1 MKFINYNANPK
12 GRRTGDCVIRAI
24 AFALNNSWIDTYKA
38 LFENTLK
45 TFYSI
50 SSKDNYKSYLKS
62 IGCEMQKMPRKP
74 DRKRYTVSEFCDE
87 IAEPRKT
94 YIISVANHLTC
105 IRDKAL
111 VDTWNCGSKS
121 VGNYWIVE

>member
-24 AFALNNSWIDTYKA
+24 AFALNKSWIDTYRA

>member
-24 AFALNNSWIDTYKA
+24 SFALNKSWIDTYRA

-121 VGNYWIVE
+121 VGNYWIIE

>member
-24 AFALNNSWIDTYKA
+24 AFALNKSWIDTYRA

-87 IAEPRKT
+87 LAEPRKT